1 MAVTLSA
8 DSVPHLPRHVRF
20 RFDPARDCHVLLAPE
35 LVIMPDA
42 IAVAI
47 LETIDGKTSIA
58 AIAERLAARYEA
70 PRDAVLADCLDMLN
84 DLAGKGMI
92 SS

>member
-1 MAVTLSA
+1 MTLTA
-8 DSVPHLPRHVRF
+8 DSVPYLPRHVRF

-47 LETIDGKTSIA
+47 LEAVDGKASVGVIA
-58 AIAERLAARYEA
+58 DTLAARYEA
-70 PRDAVLADCLDMLN
+70 PRDAVLADCIEMLH
-84 DLAGKGMI
+84 DLALKGMI
-92 SS
+92 AS

>member
-1 MAVTLSA
+1 MTLNA

-20 RFDPARDCHVLLAPE
+20 RFDPARNRHVLLAPE

-47 LETIDGKTSIA
+47 LEACDGKA
-58 AIAERLAARYEA
+58 NVGAIADTLAARYEA
-70 PRDAVLADCLDMLN
+70 PRDAVLADCIEMLN
-84 DLAGKGMI
+84 DLARKGMI
-92 SS
+92 AS